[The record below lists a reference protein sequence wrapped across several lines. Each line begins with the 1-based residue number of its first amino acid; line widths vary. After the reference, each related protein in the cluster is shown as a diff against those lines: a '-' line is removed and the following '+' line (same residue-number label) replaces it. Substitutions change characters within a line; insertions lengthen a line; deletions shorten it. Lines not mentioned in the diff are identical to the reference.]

1 MIIYIF
7 VHKSL
12 IIDNKFF
19 ALSGPLDPPPSPC
32 TLPLVGICA
41 GNNDDDDQD
50 LDNDDD
56 HIDGYDKDGDDDH
69 IDGYDKDCDD
79 DNDEPVKGPSLPCRL
94 PCNAHSQ
101 GFGPHRS

>member
-41 GNNDDDDQD
+41 GNNDNDDQD
-50 LDNDDD
+50 HDNDDD
-56 HIDGYDKDGDDDH
+56 HVDGYDKDS
-69 IDGYDKDCDD
+69 DD
-79 DNDEPVKGPSLPCRL
+79 DNDDPAQGPSLPCRY